1 MRNLFVA
8 AGLAIGATAGGT
20 AHAADITVLAT
31 PGIKE
36 AYVELAPQFEKANQ
50 HKITTTWAGTAD
62 VMKRMKAGEV
72 FDAVILASDSLED
85 LIDTSK
91 VMAGSRS
98 DLARSLVAVAVRNG
112 VPKPDISTA
121 EAVKRA
127 LAAAKSVVISSGPSG
142 VYLNTLFDKL
152 GVMAELKPKL
162 KVTPPGVAVGGVLAK
177 GEGDL
182 GFQQVS
188 ELVNYPG
195 IQYVGPLPADIQKVT
210 IFSGGVPTAS
220 REPDVAR
227 AFLQFLAAPEH
238 QALLKKHGLDL
249 GQPGPY

>member
-1 MRNLFVA
+1 MRTLFAA
-8 AGLAIGATAGGT
+8 AGMAIGSIAQ
-20 AHAADITVLAT
+20 AADVTVLAT

-36 AYVELAPQFEKANQ
+36 AYVELAPQFEKANK
-50 HKITTTWAGTAD
+50 HKVTTTWAGTAD

-85 LIDTSK
+85 LIDTSR

-98 DLARSLVAVAVRNG
+98 DVARSLVG
-112 VPKPDISTA
+112 VGVKAGAPKPDISTTA
-121 EAVKRA
+121 AVKKA

-142 VYLNTLFDKL
+142 VYLNALFDKL

-162 KVTPPGVAVGGVLAK
+162 KVTPSGVAVGDWLAK
-177 GEGDL
+177 GEGEL

-188 ELVNYPG
+188 ELIHYPG
-195 IQYVGPLPADIQKVT
+195 VQFVGALPQDIQKVT
-210 IFSGGVPTAS
+210 VFSGGVPAAS
-220 REPDVAR
+220 REPDTAR

-249 GQPGPY
+249 GQPSPY

>member
-1 MRNLFVA
+1 MKTLFA
-8 AGLAIGATAGGT
+8 AASMAIGGLAQAT
-20 AHAADITVLAT
+20 DITVLAT

-36 AYVELAPQFEKANQ
+36 AYVDLVPQFEKANK
-50 HKITTTWAGTAD
+50 HKVTTTWAGTAD

-72 FDAVILASDSLED
+72 FDAVILASDSLDE
-85 LIDTSK
+85 LIDTSR

-98 DLARSLVAVAVRNG
+98 DVARSLVG
-112 VPKPDISTA
+112 VGVKAGAPKPDISTTD
-121 EAVKRA
+121 AVKKA

-162 KVTPPGVAVGGVLAK
+162 KVTPSGVAVGDWLAK
-177 GEGDL
+177 GEGEL

-188 ELVNYPG
+188 ELIHYPG
-195 IQYVGPLPADIQKVT
+195 VQFVGALPQDIQKVT
-210 IFSGGVPTAS
+210 VFSGGVPAVS
-220 REPDVAR
+220 REPDTAR
-227 AFLQFLAAPEH
+227 AFLQYLAAPEH

-249 GQPGPY
+249 GATSPY

>member
-1 MRNLFVA
+1 MRTLFAA
-8 AGLAIGATAGGT
+8 AGMAIGSIAQ
-20 AHAADITVLAT
+20 AADITVLAT

-36 AYVELAPQFEKANQ
+36 AYVELAPQFEKANK
-50 HKITTTWAGTAD
+50 HKVTTTWAGTAD

-85 LIDTSK
+85 LIDTSR

-98 DLARSLVAVAVRNG
+98 DVARSLVG
-112 VPKPDISTA
+112 VGVKAGAPKPDISTTA
-121 EAVKRA
+121 AVKKA

-142 VYLNTLFDKL
+142 VYLNALFDKL

-162 KVTPPGVAVGGVLAK
+162 KVTPSGVAVGDWLAK
-177 GEGDL
+177 GEGEL

-188 ELVNYPG
+188 ELIHYPG
-195 IQYVGPLPADIQKVT
+195 VQFVGALPQDIQKVT
-210 IFSGGVPTAS
+210 VFSGGVPAAS
-220 REPDVAR
+220 REPDTAR

-249 GQPGPY
+249 GQPSPY

>member
-1 MRNLFVA
+1 MKTLFA
-8 AGLAIGATAGGT
+8 AASMVIGAIAQ
-20 AHAADITVLAT
+20 AADITVLAT

-50 HKITTTWAGTAD
+50 HKVTTTWAGTAD

-85 LIDTSK
+85 LIDTSR

-98 DLARSLVAVAVRNG
+98 DVARSLVG
-112 VPKPDISTA
+112 VGVKAGAPKPDISTTD
-121 EAVKRA
+121 AVKKA

-162 KVTPPGVAVGGVLAK
+162 KVTPSGVAVGDWLAK
-177 GEGDL
+177 GEGEL

-188 ELVNYPG
+188 ELIHYPG
-195 IQYVGPLPADIQKVT
+195 VQFVGALPQDIQKVT
-210 IFSGGVPTAS
+210 VFSGGVPAAS
-220 REPDVAR
+220 REPDTAR
-227 AFLQFLAAPEH
+227 AFLQFLAAPQH

-249 GQPGPY
+249 GQPSPY

>member
-1 MRNLFVA
+1 MVMA
-8 AGLAIGATAGGT
+8 MAGT
-20 AHAADITVLAT
+20 AQAADITVLAT

-36 AYVELAPQFEKANQ
+36 AYVELAPLFEKAGK
-50 HKITTTWAGTAD
+50 HKVTTTWAGTAD

-85 LIDTSK
+85 LIDTSR

-98 DLARSLVAVAVRNG
+98 DVARSLVG
-112 VPKPDISTA
+112 VGVKAGAPKPDISTTD
-121 EAVKRA
+121 AVKKA

-162 KVTPPGVAVGGVLAK
+162 KVTPSGVAVGDWLAK
-177 GEGDL
+177 GEGEL

-188 ELVNYPG
+188 ELIHYPG
-195 IQYVGPLPADIQKVT
+195 VQFVGALPQDIQKVT
-210 IFSGGVPTAS
+210 VFSGGVPAAS
-220 REPDVAR
+220 REPDAAL
-227 AFLQFLAAPEH
+227 AFLQFLAAPQH
-238 QALLKKHGLDL
+238 QAVLKKHGLDL
-249 GQPGPY
+249 GQPSPY

>member
-1 MRNLFVA
+1 M
-8 AGLAIGATAGGT
+8 AIGGIAQ
-20 AHAADITVLAT
+20 AADITVLAT

-36 AYVELAPQFEKANQ
+36 AYVELAPQFEKASK

-62 VMKRMKAGEV
+62 VMKRMKAGQV
-72 FDAVILASDSLED
+72 FDAVILASDSLEE
-85 LIDTSK
+85 LIDTTR

-98 DLARSLVAVAVRNG
+98 DVARSLVGVAVRNG
-112 VPKPDISTA
+112 VPKPDLGTTD
-121 EAVKRA
+121 AVKKA

-142 VYLNTLFDKL
+142 VYLNQLFEKL
-152 GVMAELKPKL
+152 GVAADLKAKL

-177 GEGDL
+177 GEGEL

-210 IFSGGVPTAS
+210 IFSGGVPAAS
-220 REPDVAR
+220 REPDAAR
-227 AFLQFLAAPEH
+227 ALLQFLAQPGH
-238 QALLKKHGLDL
+238 QAVLKKHGLDL
-249 GQPGPY
+249 GQPSPY

>member
-1 MRNLFVA
+1 M
-8 AGLAIGATAGGT
+8 AIGGIAQ
-20 AHAADITVLAT
+20 AADITVLAT

-36 AYVELAPQFEKANQ
+36 AYVELSPLFEKANQ
-50 HKITTTWAGTAD
+50 HKVTTTWAGTAD

-72 FDAVILASDSLED
+72 FDAVILASDSLDD
-85 LIDTSK
+85 LIDTSR

-98 DLARSLVAVAVRNG
+98 DVARSLVGVAVKAG
-112 VPKPDISTA
+112 APKPDISTTD
-121 EAVKRA
+121 AVKKA

-142 VYLNTLFDKL
+142 VYLNTLFEKL

-162 KVTPPGVAVGGVLAK
+162 KVTPSGVAVGDWLAK

-188 ELVNYPG
+188 ELIHYPG
-195 IQYVGPLPADIQKVT
+195 VQFVGALPQDIQKVT
-210 IFSGGVPTAS
+210 IFSGGVPAAS
-220 REPDVAR
+220 REPDTAR

-238 QALLKKHGLDL
+238 QAVLKKHGLDL
-249 GQPGPY
+249 GQPAP

>member
-1 MRNLFVA
+1 MKALFAAASMA
-8 AGLAIGATAGGT
+8 AGGLAQ
-20 AHAADITVLAT
+20 AADITVLAT

-36 AYVELAPQFEKANQ
+36 AYVELAPQFESANK
-50 HKITTTWAGTAD
+50 HKVTTTWAGTAD

-72 FDAVILASDSLED
+72 FDAVILASDSLD
-85 LIDTSK
+85 ALIDTSR

-98 DLARSLVAVAVRNG
+98 DVARSLVG
-112 VPKPDISTA
+112 VGVKAGAPKPDIGTTD
-121 EAVKRA
+121 AVKKA

-152 GVMAELKPKL
+152 GVMAELRPKL
-162 KVTPPGVAVGGVLAK
+162 KVTPSGVAVGDWLAK
-177 GEGDL
+177 GEGEL

-188 ELVNYPG
+188 ELIHYPG
-195 IQYVGPLPADIQKVT
+195 VQFVGALPQDIQKVT
-210 IFSGGVPTAS
+210 VFSGGVPAAS
-220 REPDVAR
+220 REPDTAR

-249 GQPGPY
+249 GQPSPY

>member
-1 MRNLFVA
+1 MKAFFA
-8 AGLAIGATAGGT
+8 AASMAIGGLAQ
-20 AHAADITVLAT
+20 AADITVLAT
-31 PGIKE
+31 PGVKE
-36 AYVELAPQFEKANQ
+36 AYGELVPQFEKANK
-50 HKITTTWAGTAD
+50 HKVITTWAGTAD

-72 FDAVILASDSLED
+72 FDAVILASDSLEE
-85 LIDTSK
+85 LIDTSR

-98 DLARSLVAVAVRNG
+98 DVARSLVAVAVRNG
-112 VPKPDISTA
+112 VPKPDISTTD
-121 EAVKRA
+121 AVKKA

-142 VYLNTLFDKL
+142 VYLNGLFEKL

-162 KVTPPGVAVGGVLAK
+162 KVTPPGVPVGGVLAK

-188 ELVNYPG
+188 ELIHYPG

-210 IFSGGVPTAS
+210 VFSGGVPAAS
-220 REPDVAR
+220 REPDTAR

-249 GQPGPY
+249 GQPSPY

>member
-8 AGLAIGATAGGT
+8 AGLAIGAT

-72 FDAVILASDSLED
+72 FDAVILASDSLEE

-98 DLARSLVAVAVRNG
+98 DVARSLVGVAVKAG
-112 VPKPDISTA
+112 APKPDISTA
-121 EAVKRA
+121 DAVKKA

-142 VYLNTLFDKL
+142 VYLNALFGKL

-195 IQYVGPLPADIQKVT
+195 IQYVGPLPAEIQKVT
-210 IFSGGVPTAS
+210 IFSGGVAAAS

-249 GQPGPY
+249 GQPSPY